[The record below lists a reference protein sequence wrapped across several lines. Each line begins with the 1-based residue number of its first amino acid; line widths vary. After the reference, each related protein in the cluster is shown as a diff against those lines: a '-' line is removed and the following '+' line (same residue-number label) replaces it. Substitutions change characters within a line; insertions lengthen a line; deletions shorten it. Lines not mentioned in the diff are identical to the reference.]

1 MESVASREQKEIL
14 RRQSLQR
21 QIAQLQAQL
30 SDPNAPCPSGH
41 DSRVEDGKRKHSNGT
56 VLAPASPDRSKRP
69 VLCRYEQITHHVQ
82 RGASLPCHPRS
93 NLGVP
98 KIIGT

>member
-1 MESVASREQKEIL
+1 MESVASKEQQEIL
-14 RRQSLQR
+14 RRQTIQR

-41 DSRVEDGKRKHSNGT
+41 DSHVENSKRTHSNAT

-69 VLCRYEQITHHVQ
+69 VLCR
-82 RGASLPCHPRS
+82 L
-93 NLGVP
+93 
-98 KIIGT
+98 